1 MVAFNYFFCF
11 ACISSTPV
19 YNVLKWM
26 KGLHVSV
33 SAKLFLRLM
42 GLEIY
47 PHFHPLWFLELDLE
61 LIYIANNYQIRNWV
75 WMLVLSVHWQP
86 RLFCFNFTL
95 CHHNTTAV
103 SLWKLLLTKYKSN
116 EFFLQG
122 TENILEIFQ
131 LSVNNMNS
139 LQCSGL
145 QFTIQSDCHSVCH
158 MHLDLVKHRAE
169 SFSELLTLKLWFFSV
184 NETGLPSSLPGNF
197 QLWVKEDDMLQMI
210 LCKRAGK
217 KNRKVNCLLRNLQ

>member
-116 EFFLQG
+116 EFFFTG
-122 TENILEIFQ
+122 DRKHPRNIPTKCEQYEFPTMFRSAVHHSIWLSLGVSYAFRSCKTSSWVIFWAI
-131 LSVNNMNS
+131 N
-139 LQCSGL
+139 
-145 QFTIQSDCHSVCH
+145 T
-158 MHLDLVKHRAE
+158 
-169 SFSELLTLKLWFFSV
+169 
-184 NETGLPSSLPGNF
+184 
-197 QLWVKEDDMLQMI
+197 
-210 LCKRAGK
+210 
-217 KNRKVNCLLRNLQ
+217 